1 MYSISNL
8 TIRFSG
14 VDLFTS
20 ISFLINE
27 KDRVGLTGKN
37 GAGKSTLLKL
47 LSQQLEPSEGQI
59 ICPSQKTVGYLPQH
73 IHVVSKLS
81 VFDETITAFEEHHAL
96 EAKIADITKEL
107 ENREDY
113 ESNSYAKLINSL
125 QDANDKYAIMD
136 GQSIEGNTEKV
147 LLGLGFD
154 RKEFT
159 KSVSELS
166 GGWKM
171 RIELAKILL
180 KLPDLILLDEPT
192 NHLDIESI
200 QWLEDFLKSY
210 NGAVVLVSHDR
221 AFLDAITNRTV
232 EITKGRIYDY
242 KCNYSNYVIQRE
254 ELLIQQK
261 NRFENQQKEIK
272 EIEDFIERFRYKAS
286 KSKQVQS
293 RVKMLEKIDRQGL
306 DLIDKQSIHFTFPT
320 APSSGKISVEI
331 KGYGKTYGTKNI
343 LNNLDLT
350 ILRNEF
356 IAFVGRNG
364 EGKSTLAKSILG
376 QIDYDGEI
384 KIGHNVK
391 VGYYAQNQ
399 AELLDENDTVF
410 EVIDNVA
417 VGEIRKRVKG
427 ILGSFLFSGDDLEKK
442 VKVLSGGERSR
453 LALAKLLLEPVN
465 LLVLDE
471 PTNHLDMQS
480 KDILKQALLKFDG
493 TLILVSHD
501 RDFLKGLSNKVYEFR
516 NQSIKEHLGD
526 ITEFIEKRKL
536 ADLRDLE
543 VKKKELKEKPVITN
557 NKLDYLQRKEFDKK
571 IRKAKKQISQCEE
584 NMEKLE
590 NQIAEKDKMLSNPEL
605 SEGLI
610 SDDSFYKDYNDLKA
624 QLGKEEEL
632 WEESH
637 MELEELQES
646 AE

>member
-47 LSQQLEPSEGQI
+47 LSEQMEPSEGQI
-59 ICPSQKTVGYLPQH
+59 IRPATKTVGYLPQH
-73 IHVVSKLS
+73 IEVVSELS

-96 EAKIADITKEL
+96 EAKIADITKQL
-107 ENREDY
+107 ENREDF

-125 QDANDKYAIMD
+125 QDANDKFAIMD

-159 KSVSELS
+159 KPVSQLS

-180 KLPDLILLDEPT
+180 KSPNLILLDEPT

-200 QWLEDFLKSY
+200 QWLEDFLRTY

-261 NRFENQQKEIK
+261 SRFENQQKEIK

-306 DLIDKQSIHFTFPT
+306 DLIDKQSIHFTFPP

-331 KGYGKTYGTKNI
+331 KNYSKSYGSKNI

-376 QIDYDGEI
+376 HIDFDGEI
-384 KIGHNVK
+384 KMGHNVK

-399 AELLDENDTVF
+399 AELLDENDSVF

-427 ILGSFLFSGDDLEKK
+427 ILGSFLFSGEDLDKK

-516 NQSIKEHLGD
+516 NHTIKEHLGD

-543 VKKKELKEKPVITN
+543 VKKKEVKEKPVLTN

-571 IRKAKKQISQCEE
+571 IRKAKKQISLCEQ
-584 NMEKLE
+584 NMEKFE
-590 NQIAEKDKMLSNPEL
+590 KEIAEKDKMLSNPEL
-605 SEGLI
+605 GEGLL
-610 SDDSFYKDYNDLKA
+610 SDDNFYKDYNNLKSK
-624 QLGKEEEL
+624 LGKEEEL
-632 WEESH
+632 WEEYH
-637 MELEELQES
+637 MELEELE
-646 AE
+646 EGEE